1 MRAFIKPSFFED
13 IKLAYFLLGFLLG
26 MFFVNSGKEKKTP
39 NVIEVECTT
48 ANKELDSLK
57 EFVKIDEKGQ
67 VVVKKYVFTPVDVT
81 V

>member
-1 MRAFIKPSFFED
+1 M
-13 IKLAYFLLGFLLG
+13 AYFLLGFLLG

>member
-1 MRAFIKPSFFED
+1 
-13 IKLAYFLLGFLLG
+13 